1 MATMLDHLVG
11 LVKVRV
17 LRGVNLAIRDLC
29 SSDPYVIVRI
39 GRQVCSA
46 PLHPSVSLLS
56 RRLVSSRGL
65 IFPSK
70 DSCDTV
76 LRFEKIESCQF
87 GWNALFYFGVVARFS
102 MSCFT

>member
-46 PLHPSVSLLS
+46 AASSSAPCIHPCLYS
-56 RRLVSSRGL
+56 RVVW
-65 IFPSK
+65 FPRA
-70 DSCDTV
+70 V
-76 LRFEKIESCQF
+76 
-87 GWNALFYFGVVARFS
+87 
-102 MSCFT
+102 